1 MTTRKI
7 RVKMF
12 ASGGE
17 YMERIIPLKE
27 TLTIEFKSDLS
38 KLANSEF
45 FEAVV
50 AFANTEG
57 GELYVGVEDD
67 GTITGVH
74 QEHLNPTTLSAF
86 IANNTIPPISV
97 RAEVVEDLLPVLKI
111 SVPKSYNN
119 VVATSSGK
127 ILRRRLKAD
136 GTPENTPMF
145 PFELATRLSDLRL
158 LDYTALPIQ
167 ESKIDD
173 LDPIEIERLKKLI
186 LAYNGDKTLL
196 DLENVELLKSLGFVR
211 EVGDAVLPT
220 IAGILMVGKVDALK
234 RHVPTMHSAFQVTEG
249 TNVRVNDDFVL
260 PILASIEKL
269 TSYLEAWNQEREI
282 EIGLFRMPAPDFDKR
297 ALREA
302 IVNAYSH
309 RDYSKM
315 GRVRVAFSDDGLT
328 IANPGGFIEGISVQN
343 LLTAEPHG
351 RNPLL
356 ADALKRI
363 GLAEKTGRGID
374 RIYEGSLIYGRML
387 PDYSSSTTVTVSLF
401 IPKSNPDIQIA
412 RMISNE
418 QNRTGRPI
426 PINTLLVLNALKD
439 APRATVEELAIVV
452 NLTETIV
459 KIILEKSVEN
469 GLVEAFGNGKGRG
482 YILSRSVYSDDS
494 QRMGYVL
501 QKDIDKTRHLELIQ
515 SLARENEFVSKS
527 DVVQLLHVSED
538 RAYYLIK
545 KLVDTNILRI
555 VQKGH
560 YAKYQIVN

>member
-1 MTTRKI
+1 
-7 RVKMF
+7 
-12 ASGGE
+12 
-17 YMERIIPLKE
+17 
-27 TLTIEFKSDLS
+27 
-38 KLANSEF
+38 
-45 FEAVV
+45 
-50 AFANTEG
+50 
-57 GELYVGVEDD
+57 
-67 GTITGVH
+67 
-74 QEHLNPTTLSAF
+74 
-86 IANNTIPPISV
+86 
-97 RAEVVEDLLPVLKI
+97 
-111 SVPKSYNN
+111 
-119 VVATSSGK
+119 
-127 ILRRRLKAD
+127 
-136 GTPENTPMF
+136 
-145 PFELATRLSDLRL
+145 
-158 LDYTALPIQ
+158 
-167 ESKIDD
+167 
-173 LDPIEIERLKKLI
+173 
-186 LAYNGDKTLL
+186 
-196 DLENVELLKSLGFVR
+196 
-211 EVGDAVLPT
+211 
-220 IAGILMVGKVDALK
+220 
-234 RHVPTMHSAFQVTEG
+234 
-249 TNVRVNDDFVL
+249 
-260 PILASIEKL
+260 
-269 TSYLEAWNQEREI
+269 
-282 EIGLFRMPAPDFDKR
+282 
-297 ALREA
+297 
-302 IVNAYSH
+302 
-309 RDYSKM
+309 M

-401 IPKSNPDIQIA
+401 IPKSNPDIQIV

-418 QNRTGRPI
+418 QNRTGRPL

-494 QRMGYVL
+494 QRRGYVL

-515 SLARENEFVSKS
+515 SLARENEFISKS

-545 KLVDTNILRI
+545 KLVETNVLKI

>member
-1 MTTRKI
+1 
-7 RVKMF
+7 MF

-67 GTITGVH
+67 GTITGAH
-74 QEHLNPTTLSAF
+74 QDHLNPTTLSAF

-97 RAEVVEDLLPVLKI
+97 RAEVIEDSLPVLKI
-111 SVPKSYNN
+111 SVSKSYNN

-127 ILRRRLKAD
+127 TLRRRLKAD
-136 GTPENTPMF
+136 GTPENIPMF

-158 LDYTALPIQ
+158 LDYTALPIK
-167 ESKIDD
+167 ESIIDD

-211 EVGDAVLPT
+211 EVGDTVLPT

-387 PDYSSSTTVTVSLF
+387 PDYSLSTTVTVSLF

-418 QNRTGRPI
+418 QNRTGRPL

-452 NLTETIV
+452 NLTENIV

-515 SLARENEFVSKS
+515 SLARENEFISKS

-545 KLVDTNILRI
+545 KLVETNVLKI

>member
-1 MTTRKI
+1 
-7 RVKMF
+7 
-12 ASGGE
+12 
-17 YMERIIPLKE
+17 MERIIPLKE

-38 KLANSEF
+38 KLANSDF

-67 GTITGVH
+67 GTITGAH
-74 QEHLNPTTLSAF
+74 HEHLNPTTLSAF

-220 IAGILMVGKVDALK
+220 IAGVLMVGKVDALK
-234 RHVPTMHSAFQVTEG
+234 RHTPTMHSAFQVTEG

-401 IPKSNPDIQIA
+401 IPKSNPDIQIV

-418 QNRTGRPI
+418 QNRTGGPL

-494 QRMGYVL
+494 QRRGYVL

-515 SLARENEFVSKS
+515 SLARENEFISKS

-545 KLVDTNILRI
+545 KLVETNVLKI

>member
-1 MTTRKI
+1 
-7 RVKMF
+7 
-12 ASGGE
+12 
-17 YMERIIPLKE
+17 MERIIPLKE
-27 TLTIEFKSDLS
+27 TLTVEFKSDLA

-57 GELYVGVEDD
+57 GDLYVGVEDD

-74 QEHLNPTTLSAF
+74 QDHLNPTTLSAF
-86 IANNTIPPISV
+86 IANNTTPPISV
-97 RAEVVEDLLPVLKI
+97 RAEVIEDLLPVLKI
-111 SVPKSYNN
+111 SVSKSYSN
-119 VVATSSGK
+119 VVATSAGK
-127 ILRRRLKAD
+127 ILRRRLKVD
-136 GTPENTPMF
+136 GTPENVPMF

-158 LDYTALPIQ
+158 LDYTALPVQ

-173 LDPIEIERLKKLI
+173 LDPIEIERLRKLI
-186 LAYNGDKTLL
+186 LAFNGDKTLL
-196 DLENVELLKSLGFVR
+196 DLENIELLKSLGFVR
-211 EVGDAVLPT
+211 EISDAVLPT
-220 IAGILMVGKVDALK
+220 IAGVLMVGKVDALK
-234 RHVPTMHSAFQVTEG
+234 KHVPTMQSAFQVTEG
-249 TNVRVNDDFVL
+249 TTVRVNDDFVL
-260 PILASIEKL
+260 PVLASIEKL

-282 EIGLFRMPAPDFDKR
+282 EVGLFRMPAPDFDKR

-315 GRVRVAFSDDGLT
+315 GRVRIAFSDDGLT

-418 QNRTGRPI
+418 QNRIGRPL

-439 APRATVEELAIVV
+439 APRATVEELALVV

-459 KIILEKSVEN
+459 KVILEKSVEN

-515 SLARENEFVSKS
+515 SLARENDFISKS
-527 DVVQLLHVSED
+527 DVVQLLHVSD
-538 RAYYLIK
+538 SRAYYLIK
-545 KLVDTNILRI
+545 KLVDANVLKV

>member
-1 MTTRKI
+1 LTTRKI

>member
-1 MTTRKI
+1 
-7 RVKMF
+7 
-12 ASGGE
+12 
-17 YMERIIPLKE
+17 MERIIPLKE

>member
-1 MTTRKI
+1 M
-7 RVKMF
+7 
-12 ASGGE
+12 
-17 YMERIIPLKE
+17 
-27 TLTIEFKSDLS
+27 
-38 KLANSEF
+38 
-45 FEAVV
+45 
-50 AFANTEG
+50 
-57 GELYVGVEDD
+57 
-67 GTITGVH
+67 
-74 QEHLNPTTLSAF
+74 
-86 IANNTIPPISV
+86 

-111 SVPKSYNN
+111 SIPKSYNN

-220 IAGILMVGKVDALK
+220 IAGVLMVGKVDALK

-418 QNRTGRPI
+418 QNRTGRPL

-469 GLVEAFGNGKGRG
+469 GLVEAIGNGKGRG

-515 SLARENEFVSKS
+515 SLARENEFISKS

-545 KLVDTNILRI
+545 KLVETNVLKI

>member
-1 MTTRKI
+1 
-7 RVKMF
+7 
-12 ASGGE
+12 
-17 YMERIIPLKE
+17 MERIIPLKE

-38 KLANSEF
+38 KLANSDF

-67 GTITGVH
+67 GTITGAH
-74 QEHLNPTTLSAF
+74 HEHLNPTTLSAF

-211 EVGDAVLPT
+211 EVGDSILPT
-220 IAGILMVGKVDALK
+220 IAGVLTVGKVDALK

-418 QNRTGRPI
+418 QNRTGRPL

-439 APRATVEELAIVV
+439 VPRATVEELAMVV

-515 SLARENEFVSKS
+515 SLARENEFISKS

-545 KLVDTNILRI
+545 KLVGTNVLKI